1 MNLDGFPNWASGACV
16 MTPGKPSYSIDG
28 NDGQIHCL
36 IIRKGVKNC
45 DFDNKHVFLVH
56 DCVKLIRHPLEEQT
70 SAKVW
75 FSQGSWWQQWPRS
88 EWRSSF
94 CHQQLLSL
102 QRSTLAARLFSN
114 LFAIYH
120 PCLYHYQP
128 LSCIIREVS
137 IFNTDNV
144 LRTNKW
150 KTHATKSIFHCKWWD
165 HGGVGVV
172 IGFFIPVDQKI
183 SRGPREISRGEG
195 NLEVRGDEKPNTS
208 RLEALYG
215 HSLIINPSLGM
226 YQEIHP

>member
-16 MTPGKPSYSIDG
+16 MIPGKPSYSIDG
-28 NDGQIHCL
+28 NDGQIQCL

-45 DFDNKHVFLVH
+45 NFDNKHVFLVH
-56 DCVKLIRHPLEEQT
+56 DRVKLIQHPLEEQT

-150 KTHATKSIFHCKWWD
+150 INEKHTPQNQYFTANDEIMAESEWLLGFSSPSTKRFPEALGTSQ
-165 HGGVGVV
+165 GA
-172 IGFFIPVDQKI
+172 
-183 SRGPREISRGEG
+183 REISRSEG
-195 NLEVRGDEKPNTS
+195 
-208 RLEALYG
+208 
-215 HSLIINPSLGM
+215 M
-226 YQEIHP
+226 